1 MNEDYP
7 ELPDFLNRKLN
18 PVDASSQHGGQT
30 RRHKPKS
37 DIVWPHAKIE
47 KALRERKKLKRQ
59 AAKEKAKQ
67 RKEWN
72 G

>member
-7 ELPDFLNRKLN
+7 ELPDFLNRKLH
-18 PVDASSQHGGQT
+18 PSASPQHGVVT
-30 RRHKPKS
+30 RKRKPKPE
-37 DIVWPHAKIE
+37 IIWPHAKIE
-47 KALRERKKLKRQ
+47 KALRDKKRLAK
-59 AAKEKAKQ
+59 AARKEKAKQ